1 MTQQSEWSESSFET
15 GGLAVEVTACE
26 AALRLDGDMHG
37 ILARAIRAANEAAGP
52 AQGEL
57 SVLVDDDA
65 CLRDLNRQWR
75 RIDKPTNVLSFPA
88 PAASSG
94 ERQILG
100 DIAISYETAEREAAE
115 EHKPFAH
122 HLTHLAVHGFLHL
135 LGYDHM
141 SEPEA
146 EEMEAV
152 ERRILSRLNVPD
164 PYLMREASA

>member
-1 MTQQSEWSESSFET
+1 MTQQAEWSESSFET
-15 GGLAVEVTACE
+15 GGLAVEIAIRE
-26 AALRLDGDMHG
+26 AALRLDGNMHG
-37 ILARAIRAANEAAGP
+37 ILALAIRAANETAGP

-57 SVLVDDDA
+57 SVLVDDDL

-75 RIDKPTNVLSFPA
+75 KIDKPTNVLSFPA
-88 PAASSG
+88 PAVSVG
-94 ERQILG
+94 VPHNLG
-100 DIAISYETAEREAAE
+100 DIAISYETAEREAAAE
-115 EHKPFAH
+115 RKAFAH

-152 ERRILSRLNVPD
+152 ERRILSRLNMPD